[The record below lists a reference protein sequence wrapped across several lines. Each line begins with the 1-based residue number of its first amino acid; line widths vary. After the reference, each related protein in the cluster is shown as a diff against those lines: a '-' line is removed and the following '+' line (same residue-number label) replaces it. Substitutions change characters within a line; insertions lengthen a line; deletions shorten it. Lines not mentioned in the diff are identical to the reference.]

1 MSVGG
6 PQRDGPRDRMQPRR
20 LAGLAVALAA
30 ALLALAWGTGLLHA
44 LQADAVAGQRWAQ
57 NALAGA
63 IRGIKAGEPGAFAAL
78 LALAFGYGVFHAAGP
93 GHGKLL
99 VGSYGLAAGVSLR
112 RLAAISVLSSLAQ
125 STVAVAMVM
134 GGLHLFGW
142 TRDRMVG
149 AADGQL
155 AVAGHLAA
163 AAVGLWLML
172 RGARGL
178 WRQRGVTTE
187 GSGHRHGQD
196 HDHHHHDHHHHGHD
210 HHGDDH
216 GPACGCGHAHGP
228 TPDQLA
234 RAGNWREVALLVGGI
249 AVRPCSGALILLILT
264 WQLGIPGA
272 GIAATYAMGVGT
284 ALVTSGVAVGAG
296 LMRAGARTSLAGGRL
311 AAALPVMELVL
322 GALVLLVALQLA
334 AAV

>member
-1 MSVGG
+1 MSGGG
-6 PQRDGPRDRMQPRR
+6 PQDRPQDRLQPGR

-63 IRGIKAGEPGAFAAL
+63 IRGIKAGEPGAFTAL

-134 GGLHLFGW
+134 GGLQLFGW

-163 AAVGLWLML
+163 AAVGLWLMW

-178 WRQRGVTTE
+178 WRQRGMAAE
-187 GSGHRHGQD
+187 GPDHRHG
-196 HDHHHHDHHHHGHD
+196 HDHHHHDHGHD
-210 HHGDDH
+210 HHDHDH
-216 GPACGCGHAHGP
+216 GHGHGTACGRGHAHGP

-249 AVRPCSGALILLILT
+249 AIRPCSGALILLILT

-311 AAALPVMELVL
+311 AALLPGLELVL